1 LSRQEEEQR
10 QESVCEVFGE
20 NKLRNCGSMTER
32 LVTRDDT
39 YSVEFVTEVY
49 GVNVVALQVREHDDL
64 EMNGT

>member
-1 LSRQEEEQR
+1 
-10 QESVCEVFGE
+10 
-20 NKLRNCGSMTER
+20 MTER

-64 EMNGT
+64 EINGT